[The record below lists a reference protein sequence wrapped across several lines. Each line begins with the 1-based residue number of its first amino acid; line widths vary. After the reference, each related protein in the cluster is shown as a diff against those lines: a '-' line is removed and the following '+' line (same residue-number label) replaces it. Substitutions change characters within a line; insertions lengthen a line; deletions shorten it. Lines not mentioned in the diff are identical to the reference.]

1 MSRVPFFLFIL
12 TFIVSPVHAQDA
24 LLSRADIRT
33 AIEYIERNYDQYLQ
47 KQIEISEIPAPPFKE
62 TERGRFMVAEFKRVG
77 LKNIQTDEVGN
88 VLGWRRGRSD
98 QTLVISAHLDTVF
111 PEGTDVTVKQ
121 DGDRLVGAGLV
132 DDSLGLM
139 ALLALVEALN
149 VAKIK
154 TEQNLLFVA
163 TVGEEG
169 LGDLR
174 GVKYLFKQS
183 PLRDRIDAFI
193 SIDGDNA
200 LKITNGALGSKRY
213 RITVKGTGGHSW
225 GNFGRVNPAHALGQ
239 IIAHFTTMPVPS
251 DPKTSYN
258 IGRIGGGTSVNS
270 IPFEAWMEV
279 DMRSESNEALE
290 QLEKVFLNT
299 VKQGVDAEN
308 LFRTA
313 AKSELTVDIDM
324 IGHRPSGATPEDQ
337 PLVSAAQWATKAVDM
352 EPELNVSSTDANIP
366 ISMGIPAITVGG
378 GGTGGNTH
386 SPNEWYNPTG
396 AHIGL
401 QRILLLVMSYDNMK
415 KQTQ

>member
-163 TVGEEG
+163 TVGEER
-169 LGDLR
+169 LR
-174 GVKYLFKQS
+174 YSSHCLNK
-183 PLRDRIDAFI
+183 
-193 SIDGDNA
+193 
-200 LKITNGALGSKRY
+200 GA
-213 RITVKGTGGHSW
+213 
-225 GNFGRVNPAHALGQ
+225 GN
-239 IIAHFTTMPVPS
+239 
-251 DPKTSYN
+251 
-258 IGRIGGGTSVNS
+258 
-270 IPFEAWMEV
+270 
-279 DMRSESNEALE
+279 
-290 QLEKVFLNT
+290 
-299 VKQGVDAEN
+299 
-308 LFRTA
+308 
-313 AKSELTVDIDM
+313 
-324 IGHRPSGATPEDQ
+324 
-337 PLVSAAQWATKAVDM
+337 
-352 EPELNVSSTDANIP
+352 
-366 ISMGIPAITVGG
+366 
-378 GGTGGNTH
+378 
-386 SPNEWYNPTG
+386 
-396 AHIGL
+396 
-401 QRILLLVMSYDNMK
+401 
-415 KQTQ
+415 